1 MTKVLIIEDNTT
13 VATLYRN
20 TLRAAGFRVET
31 AADGAK
37 GLAAV
42 GSFRPDLVL
51 LDLMLPSI
59 DGLTLLRKLRADPAS
74 TALPVIVFSNAF
86 TGERLN
92 DVWEAGATQV
102 LAKASSSPKQVV
114 EAVRATL
121 ADRAAQ
127 HPRQS

>member
-1 MTKVLIIEDNTT
+1 MTKVLIIEDNAA
-13 VATLYRN
+13 VVTLYRN
-20 TLRAAGFRVET
+20 TLRGAGFQVE
-31 AADGAK
+31 AAMDGAK

-42 GSFRPDLVL
+42 ASFKPDLVL

-59 DGLTLLRKLRADPAS
+59 DGLTVLRTLRADPESA
-74 TALPVIVFSNAF
+74 ALPVIMFSNAF

-92 DVWEAGATQV
+92 DLWEAGATQV

-121 ADRAAQ
+121 AERAAQ
-127 HPRQS
+127 NRAQP